1 MSVQAVLAPVFAL
14 VLLAFVLLFWMGRER
29 FAAIR
34 AGEVKTAEGSPR
46 GFGWRG
52 RAQQV
57 SDCFHHQLELPV
69 FFYVCVTLALV
80 TKAADLVFVVLSWV
94 FVALRVL
101 HAVEHTGPNRI
112 KRRFQLFLAGAL
124 VLMALWTWLA
134 LKVFTVL

>member
-1 MSVQAVLAPVFAL
+1 MSVQAILAPVFAL
-14 VLLAFVLLFWMGRER
+14 VLLTFVLLFWMGRER
-29 FAAIR
+29 FASVR
-34 AGEVKTAEGSPR
+34 AGEVKPAEGSPR

-69 FFYVCVTLALV
+69 FFYVAVTLALV
-80 TKAADLVFVVLSWV
+80 TKTADLAFVLLSWI

-112 KRRFQLFLAGAL
+112 LRRFRLFLSGAL
-124 VLMALWTWLA
+124 VLVALWLWFGLKLFTA
-134 LKVFTVL
+134 L